1 MVIDGKVVKCS
12 PAILKQEV
20 KLQPTDTKKCKQFG
34 GNQSSECVLTPNK
47 TSKET
52 KGKKGH
58 QLKSI
63 NLKDESYPEDEAT
76 KESSEGSSFDKSSRE
91 NFESPLAYY
100 GYNSQQTYRYPDQN
114 KLSDGQYTFF
124 QQSYQHQFF
133 PAEILPQ
140 SSLPFMF
147 RSSMPLQ
154 NYVAKPRPEGV
165 KSYVP
170 VDLVT
175 ASTSW
180 CQPAKGEYMTP
191 TSQTKQKKQSYY
203 KMF

>member
-1 MVIDGKVVKCS
+1 VVIDGKVVKCS

-20 KLQPTDTKKCKQFG
+20 KLQPTDTKKSKPFTS
-34 GNQSSECVLTPNK
+34 NQSSECVLTPNK

-52 KGKKGH
+52 KGKKSH

-63 NLKDESYPEDEAT
+63 NLQEECCPEDEAT
-76 KESSEGSSFDKSSRE
+76 KESSDGSSFDKSSRG
-91 NFESPLAYY
+91 NFESPLAYH
-100 GYNSQQTYRYPDQN
+100 GYNGQQANSYSEQI
-114 KLSDGQYTFF
+114 KLSESPYSFF
-124 QQSYQHQFF
+124 QQSYQYQFF
-133 PAEILPQ
+133 PAEIIPQ

-165 KSYVP
+165 KSNVP

-180 CQPAKGEYMTP
+180 CQPAKGEFMTP